1 MESGLPRTLR
11 LKRNA
16 LDDDT
21 VRGIHRFF
29 ADLPK
34 RSRAVTELTA
44 PVQPRKER
52 RNAPS

>member
-11 LKRNA
+11 LERRDEIAILALARPDKRNA
-16 LDDDT
+16 LDDET

-34 RSRAVTELTA
+34 RSRAVI
-44 PVQPRKER
+44 
-52 RNAPS
+52 